1 MEELCCRGGR
11 ARRCE
16 DPDAAHLRAP
26 LLAMPVSC
34 AIMPVIMRIMPAR
47 GERGERGERR
57 GARDSAVVQVTRA
70 TVKIL
75 ARPRNAIISHL
86 SKELQ
91 GFWRGRAL
99 RQNGQQFQP
108 QLQRP

>member
-34 AIMPVIMRIMPAR
+34 AIMPAIMRIMPAR
-47 GERGERGERR
+47 GGRGERGERR
-57 GARDSAVVQVTRA
+57 GARDSAAVQVRPA
-70 TVKIL
+70 TVKAEDGENVSDSQRIARIL
-75 ARPRNAIISHL
+75 ARSACQPY
-86 SKELQ
+86 
-91 GFWRGRAL
+91 AL
-99 RQNGQQFQP
+99 RGQNSTF
-108 QLQRP
+108 